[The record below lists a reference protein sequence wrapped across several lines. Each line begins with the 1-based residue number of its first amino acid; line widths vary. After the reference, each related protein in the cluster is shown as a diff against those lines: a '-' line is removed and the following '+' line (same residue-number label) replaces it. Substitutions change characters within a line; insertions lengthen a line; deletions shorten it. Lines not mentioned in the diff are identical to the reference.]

1 MRYLSLLLVLATAA
15 CAPAMRSAEP
25 TDPDSTA
32 TPERP
37 AIAAVAD
44 AAVRGRAEY
53 ARSERA
59 PTALPAVTREF
70 RGVWVATVANID
82 WPSRAGLP
90 VEVQQRELLTILD
103 RARDLGLNAVIF
115 QVRPAADALY
125 PSPHEPWSEYLTG
138 QQGRAPS
145 PMWDPLEFV
154 TREAHRRGLELHAW
168 FNPFRSRHSSGKSA
182 PAASHVSRAEPSL
195 VRPYGSMQWMDP
207 GAPAVHEQ
215 SMRVI
220 LDVVRRYD
228 IDGVHID
235 DYFYPYQERDA
246 RGRLIPF
253 PDDVTYAA
261 YRRTGGTLARDDWRR
276 NNVDRFVERMYREV
290 KAEKAWVKVGVSP
303 FGIWRPG
310 YPAGVQG
317 LDAYTALYAD
327 ARRWLREGWLDYVSP
342 QLYWAMGRP
351 AQDYRGLLKWWV
363 AENRQGRHVWPGN
376 FTSRVTEGR
385 MAEWTP
391 REIGAQVAA
400 TRAQPGADGN
410 IHFSMKAFLVDGKG
424 LNAVVRQLYDG
435 AALTPSFPWLST
447 GPPPRPAAN
456 VEVGDSEVGEVQV
469 RFAIAPQA
477 GPSGR
482 RSVDALTPGVA
493 SRLMDGAAPT
503 TVSSWVVRARYG
515 RQWTIRVLP
524 GTERELSLLRPLGV
538 QPFPDIVAVSAVD
551 RNGIESPA
559 DVHLLTGDAT
569 SGGGSR

>member
-1 MRYLSLLLVLATAA
+1 MRFFAPLLVLLAIG
-15 CAPAMRSAEP
+15 CAPGVRPASGPEA
-25 TDPDSTA
+25 DSTGA
-32 TPERP
+32 ERP
-37 AIAAVAD
+37 AIAEAAD

-53 ARSERA
+53 ARFERSPA
-59 PTALPAVTREF
+59 ALPPVTREF

-90 VEVQQRELLTILD
+90 VETQQRELLTILD
-103 RARDLGLNAVIF
+103 RARELGLNAVVF

-138 QQGRAPS
+138 EQGRAPS

-154 TREAHRRGLELHAW
+154 TRAAHARGLELHAW
-168 FNPFRSRHSSGKSA
+168 FNPFRSRHSSGRSA
-182 PAASHVSRAEPSL
+182 AAATHVSRAQPSL
-195 VRPYGSMQWMDP
+195 VRRYGSMQWMDP
-207 GAPAVHEQ
+207 GAQAVHDQ

-235 DYFYPYQERDA
+235 DYFYPYQERDS

-253 PDDVTYAA
+253 PDDATFAA
-261 YRRTGGTLARDDWRR
+261 YRRGGGRLVRDDWRR

-290 KAEKAWVKVGVSP
+290 KDEKSWVKVGVSP

-310 YPAGVQG
+310 YPAGIQG

-342 QLYWAMGRP
+342 QLYWAMNRP

-363 AENRQGRHVWPGN
+363 DENRQGRHVWPGN

-400 TRAQPGADGN
+400 TRAQEGADGN

-424 LNAVVRQLYDG
+424 LNAYVRDELYGG
-435 AALTPSFPWLST
+435 AALVPSFPWLSSAA
-447 GPPPRPAAN
+447 PRRPSADVA
-456 VEVGDSEVGEVQV
+456 VGDSEVGEVHV
-469 RFAIAPQA
+469 RFPALPPVPATRA
-477 GPSGR
+477 SG
-482 RSVDALTPGVA
+482 A
-493 SRLMDGAAPT
+493 SRAPAAMESAP
-503 TVSSWVVRARYG
+503 VSSWVVRARYG
-515 RQWTIRVLP
+515 RQWTTRVLP
-524 GTERELSLLRPLGV
+524 GSARELSLLRPRGV
-538 QPFPDIVAVSAVD
+538 QPFPDIVAVTAVD
-551 RNGIESPA
+551 RNGMESPA
-559 DVHLLTGDAT
+559 DVHLLTSAAGTEGAELP
-569 SGGGSR
+569 